1 MPWFNPFIK
10 TGGSG
15 GGTSDYADLNN
26 KPSINDVV
34 LQGNKTLTELGI
46 AKADETYTE
55 AEINDL
61 LLEKADLENGKIP
74 AAQLPSYVDDVL
86 EYEDM
91 SSFPLSGETGKIY
104 IARDTNKTYR
114 WSGTTYAEISES
126 LALGETSSTA
136 YAGNKGKANAE
147 AIGTIANLTTTE
159 KRNLVGAVNEVKSE
173 VNEVSNTLVEKMD
186 IIDMPAMTKAE
197 YNALETKTAKYY
209 FIYENGEN

>member
-10 TGGSG
+10 TSGG

-26 KPSINDVV
+26 KPSINDIV
-34 LQGNKTLTELGI
+34 LQGNKTLSELGI
-46 AKADETYTE
+46 ARADETYTE

-61 LLEKADLENGKIP
+61 LSEKADLENGKIP

-114 WSGTTYAEISES
+114 WSGITYVEISES

-173 VNEVSNTLVEKMD
+173 VNQVSNTLAEKMN
-186 IIDMPAMTKAE
+186 ITDMPAMTKAE
-197 YNALETKTAKYY
+197 YDALETKTAKYY

>member
-10 TGGSG
+10 TSGGG

-26 KPSINDVV
+26 KPSINDIV
-34 LQGNKTLTELGI
+34 LQGNKTLSELGI
-46 AKADETYTE
+46 AGADETYTE

-61 LLEKADLENGKIP
+61 LLGKADLENGKIP
-74 AAQLPSYVDDVL
+74 ASQLPSYVDDVL
-86 EYEDM
+86 EYEDI

-114 WSGTTYAEISES
+114 WSGTTYVEISES

-147 AIGTIANLTTTE
+147 AIGIIANLTTTE

-173 VNEVSNTLVEKMD
+173 VNEVSNTLIEKMD
-186 IIDMPAMTKAE
+186 ITDMPAMTKAE
-197 YNALETKTAKYY
+197 YDALETKTAKYY